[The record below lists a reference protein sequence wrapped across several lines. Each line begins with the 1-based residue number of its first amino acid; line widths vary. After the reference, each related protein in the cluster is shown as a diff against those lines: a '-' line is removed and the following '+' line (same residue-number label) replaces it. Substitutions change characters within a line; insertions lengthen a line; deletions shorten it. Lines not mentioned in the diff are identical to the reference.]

1 MITKIYLNNY
11 STFNKE
17 IELDMEPDNRIKQ
30 FPDNIS
36 NESTLKSA
44 VIYGPNNTGKTAI
57 INGIKCIKSI
67 LLNEETLIVPNLFTI
82 NKISKFKIV
91 FNLNNKTY
99 KYEFWRHLN
108 DGIVYEA
115 FYNISEKEE
124 LVLLKDSINKIYK
137 CSKDNNLKKAIENS
151 STNSILIYTINT
163 ENFEIL
169 SEIKR
174 ILTEIANKIVIIDMN
189 NLPLDKTIALLKNK
203 NNIASKVVDFI
214 KCANLF
220 LDDYYYSEDG
230 NELSEFYLKNVK
242 APKDEKFIDQIKM
255 VSSYKGVSMPSIL
268 FDSLGT
274 RKIASLASYIIEALE
289 EGKILI
295 IDELDSSLHFKLTR
309 AIIALFNNELN
320 KKAQIICTLHDI
332 SLLDCKRLFRKDQ
345 IWFTSKDANG
355 SKLYSLKD
363 FSYYKDGIRETS
375 DIIEKYSKGLL
386 GAIPEPDLISIL
398 LENDDEI

>member
-1 MITKIYLNNY
+1 
-11 STFNKE
+11 
-17 IELDMEPDNRIKQ
+17 
-30 FPDNIS
+30 
-36 NESTLKSA
+36 
-44 VIYGPNNTGKTAI
+44 
-57 INGIKCIKSI
+57 
-67 LLNEETLIVPNLFTI
+67 
-82 NKISKFKIV
+82 
-91 FNLNNKTY
+91 
-99 KYEFWRHLN
+99 
-108 DGIVYEA
+108 
-115 FYNISEKEE
+115 
-124 LVLLKDSINKIYK
+124 
-137 CSKDNNLKKAIENS
+137 
-151 STNSILIYTINT
+151 
-163 ENFEIL
+163 
-169 SEIKR
+169 
-174 ILTEIANKIVIIDMN
+174 
-189 NLPLDKTIALLKNK
+189 
-203 NNIASKVVDFI
+203 
-214 KCANLF
+214 
-220 LDDYYYSEDG
+220 
-230 NELSEFYLKNVK
+230 
-242 APKDEKFIDQIKM
+242 
-255 VSSYKGVSMPSIL
+255 MPSIL

-398 LENDDEI
+398 LESDDEI